1 MILAYRL
8 QLTLD
13 GLQTMA
19 HHAIVKL
26 PSHSEEKGRC
36 GYFRELT
43 RVQLPVYFRYLVF
56 FIFSF
61 FAFDRV
67 EANFFIVLLESSHIF
82 SCFGEFT
89 FFHTFTDIPVDK
101 SSLSVH
107 QIELVVKSGPGF
119 SDCSGAH

>member
-43 RVQLPVYFRYLVF
+43 MDQLPVYFRYLVF
-56 FIFSF
+56 FIFSI
-61 FAFDRV
+61 FAFNRV
-67 EANFFIVLLESSHIF
+67 KANFFVVLLESSHIF
-82 SCFGEFT
+82 SSFGEFT
-89 FFHTFTDIPVDK
+89 FFHTFTNIPVNE
-101 SSLSVH
+101 SSLGVH
-107 QIELVVKSGPGF
+107 QVELVVKSGPSF
-119 SDCSGAH
+119 SDCCGV